1 MEKLLI
7 EFINTFDLSLKKTQL
22 EAGGDSSF
30 SKLTIHQLQYINAI
44 DELGNP
50 TITQLANKLNI
61 TKASVTA
68 GVNKL
73 IDLGYAAKKQS
84 QDDRRV
90 FRVSLTEAG
99 SQLTKAKYQALKEYG
114 DFIASALSKDE
125 SRQLEAILTKLVK
138 LFQQS

>member
-22 EAGGDSSF
+22 EASGDSGF
-30 SKLTIHQLQYINAI
+30 SILTIHQLQYINAI

-50 TITQLANKLNI
+50 TITQLANKLSI

-73 IDLGYAAKKQS
+73 IDLGYAAKKQA

-90 FRVSLTEAG
+90 FRVSLTVAG
-99 SQLTKAKYQALKEYG
+99 RQLTKAKYQALKEYG
-114 DFIASALSKDE
+114 EFITSALSKDE
-125 SRQLEAILTKLVK
+125 ARQLEAILTKLVK